1 MSVHRGE
8 RKTLPHAIRTPPAS
22 PPVTMLVFWLLAA
35 LLVAVTLALLLQ
47 PLLRARDVGAAPD
60 ADAATIAVYRDQK
73 QALDGDCADGVIT
86 PGERDAAVTELARRL
101 GDEVKTVHEAKTDE
115 RGRRRA
121 WFAAA
126 ALLLLIPSA
135 AVVLYARLGNPGAG
149 AAAVDTAMDGRN
161 AHEISDAQ
169 IVAMVDSLA
178 QRLKSRPDDAE
189 GWVLLARSYH
199 ALGRFPDAA
208 EAYAHADALIPANAA
223 LLADYADVLAMT
235 QGRKLAG
242 KPAAL
247 VQRALAIDSK
257 HPKALALAATAALEA
272 RDLDGALSYWRRLLA
287 QFPQTS
293 DEAKQVTAIIA
304 EIESTKREGK
314 DLPDAGGNALRRAE
328 PTGAAS
334 PAKPAIG
341 ATIAGRVDISPTLA
355 ARVALTDTVFI
366 FARAVGGPRV
376 PLAVLRIPA
385 KELPKQFT
393 LDDSMA
399 MAPGANLSGAAA
411 VIVEARV
418 SKSGNALPQSGDFS
432 GRSAPVK
439 PGATG
444 VKVTIDQV
452 VP

>member
-1 MSVHRGE
+1 
-8 RKTLPHAIRTPPAS
+8 
-22 PPVTMLVFWLLAA
+22 MLVFWLLAA

-135 AVVLYARLGNPGAG
+135 AVILYARLGNPGAG

-208 EAYAHADALIPANAA
+208 DAYAHADALIPANAA

-304 EIESTKREGK
+304 EIESTKHEGK
-314 DLPDAGGNALRRAE
+314 GLPDAGGNALRRAE

-334 PAKPAIG
+334 PATASTG

-366 FARAVGGPRV
+366 FARAVDGPRV

-385 KELPKQFT
+385 KELPKEFT

-399 MAPGANLSGAAA
+399 MTPGVNLSGAAA
-411 VIVEARV
+411 VIVEARI
-418 SKSGNALPQSGDFS
+418 SKSGNALPRSGDFS
-432 GRSAPVK
+432 GKSAPVK
-439 PGATG
+439 PGAAG

>member
-1 MSVHRGE
+1 
-8 RKTLPHAIRTPPAS
+8 
-22 PPVTMLVFWLLAA
+22 MLVFWLLAA

-47 PLLRARDVGAAPD
+47 PLLRARDAGAAPD

-101 GDEVKTVHEAKTDE
+101 GDEVKTVREAKTDE

-126 ALLLLIPSA
+126 TLLLLIPTA
-135 AVVLYARLGNPGAG
+135 AVVLYARLGNPAAG
-149 AAAVDTAMDGRN
+149 VAAIDIATDDRN
-161 AHEISDAQ
+161 AHQISDAQ

-208 EAYAHADALIPANAA
+208 DAYAHADALIPANAA
-223 LLADYADVLAMT
+223 LLADYADALAMT

-247 VQRALAIDSK
+247 AQRALAIDSN

-293 DEAKQVTAIIA
+293 DEAKQITTIIA

-314 DLPDAGGNALRRAE
+314 GLPDTGGNAPRRTE
-328 PTGAAS
+328 PAG
-334 PAKPAIG
+334 PATSTRPSTG

-366 FARAVGGPRV
+366 FARAVDGPRA

-385 KELPKQFT
+385 KDLPKQFT

-399 MAPGANLSGAAA
+399 MAPGVKLSDAAA

-439 PGATG
+439 PGAAG

>member
-1 MSVHRGE
+1 
-8 RKTLPHAIRTPPAS
+8 
-22 PPVTMLVFWLLAA
+22 MLVFWSLAA
-35 LLVAVTLALLLQ
+35 LLVAVTLALLLR

-60 ADAATIAVYRDQK
+60 ADAAAIAVYRDQK
-73 QALDGDCADGVIT
+73 QALDAECADGVIT
-86 PGERDAAVTELARRL
+86 PEERDAAVTELARRL
-101 GDEVKTVHEAKTDE
+101 SDEVKTVREAKIDE

-126 ALLLLIPSA
+126 ALLLLIPTA

-149 AAAVDTAMDGRN
+149 ASAVDTATDDRN
-161 AHEISDAQ
+161 THKMSDAQ
-169 IVAMVDSLA
+169 IAAMVDSLA
-178 QRLKSRPDDAE
+178 QRLKSRPDDAQ

-199 ALGRFPDAA
+199 ALGRFPEAA
-208 EAYAHADALIPANAA
+208 EAYAHADALIPDNAA
-223 LLADYADVLAMT
+223 LLADYADTLAMA

-247 VQRALAIDSK
+247 AQRALAIDLN
-257 HPKALALAATAALEA
+257 HRKALALAATAALEA
-272 RDLDGALSYWRRLLA
+272 RDLEGALSYWRRLLA

-293 DEAKQVTAIIA
+293 DDATQITAIIA
-304 EIESTKREGK
+304 EIESIEREGK
-314 DLPDAGGNALRRAE
+314 GRPDRGGKAQRRAE
-328 PTGAAS
+328 PAGAPALANAS
-334 PAKPAIG
+334 TG

-366 FARAVGGPRV
+366 FARAVDGPRM
-376 PLAVLRIPA
+376 PLAVLRVSA
-385 KELPKQFT
+385 RELPKEFT
-393 LDDSMA
+393 LDDSMG
-399 MAPGANLSGAAA
+399 MAPGVSLSGAAA
-411 VIVEARV
+411 VIVEARI

-439 PGATG
+439 PGAAG

>member
-1 MSVHRGE
+1 MV
-8 RKTLPHAIRTPPAS
+8 
-22 PPVTMLVFWLLAA
+22 VFWLLAA

-47 PLLRARDVGAAPD
+47 PLLRARRVAPAPD
-60 ADAATIAVYRDQK
+60 ADVATIAVYRDQK
-73 QALDGDCADGVIT
+73 QALDAECADGVIT

-101 GDEVKTVHEAKTDE
+101 SEEVTTTRDAKTDE
-115 RGRRRA
+115 RGQRRA
-121 WFAAA
+121 WVAAA
-126 ALLLLIPSA
+126 ALLLLIPTA

-149 AAAVDTAMDGRN
+149 AAAVDTATDGRN
-161 AHEISDAQ
+161 AHEMSDAQ
-169 IVAMVDSLA
+169 IAAMLDTLA
-178 QRLKSRPDDAE
+178 QRLKSRPDDAQ

-199 ALGRFPDAA
+199 ALGRFPEAA
-208 EAYAHADALIPANAA
+208 DAYAHADALIPDNAA
-223 LLADYADVLAMT
+223 LLADYADALAMT

-247 VQRALAIDSK
+247 AQRALAIDPNHRKS
-257 HPKALALAATAALEA
+257 LALAATAALEA
-272 RDLDGALSYWRRLLA
+272 RDLDSALSYWRRLLA

-293 DEAKQVTAIIA
+293 DDAKQITAIIA
-304 EIESTKREGK
+304 EIESTQREGK
-314 DLPDAGGNALRRAE
+314 GLPDAGGKSPQRAE
-328 PTGAAS
+328 SASAAT
-334 PAKPAIG
+334 PAKPSTG
-341 ATIAGRVDISPTLA
+341 ATIAGRVDISPALA

-366 FARAVGGPRV
+366 FARAVDGPRV

-385 KELPKQFT
+385 KDLPKEFT

-399 MAPGANLSGAAA
+399 MAPGVELSRATA
-411 VIVEARV
+411 VIVEARI

-439 PGATG
+439 PGAAG

>member
-1 MSVHRGE
+1 
-8 RKTLPHAIRTPPAS
+8 
-22 PPVTMLVFWLLAA
+22 MLVFWLLAA

-73 QALDGDCADGVIT
+73 QALDADCADGVVT

-135 AVVLYARLGNPGAG
+135 AAILYARLGNPGAES
-149 AAAVDTAMDGRN
+149 AAVDSTTDDRN
-161 AHEISDAQ
+161 AHNISDAQ

-178 QRLKSRPDDAE
+178 QRLKSRPDDAQ
-189 GWVLLARSYH
+189 GWVLLARSYQ

-208 EAYAHADALIPANAA
+208 DAYAHADALIPGNAA
-223 LLADYADVLAMT
+223 LLADYADVLAMA

-247 VQRALAIDSK
+247 AQRALAIDPI
-257 HPKALALAATAALEA
+257 HRKALALAATAALET
-272 RDLDGALSYWRRLLA
+272 RDLDGALAYWRRLLA
-287 QFPQTS
+287 QFPQAS
-293 DEAKQVTAIIA
+293 DDAKQITAIIA
-304 EIESTKREGK
+304 EVESAKREGK
-314 DLPDAGGNALRRAE
+314 IIPAPGGNALQRTE
-328 PTGAAS
+328 PAGAAAPPTPS
-334 PAKPAIG
+334 TG

-355 ARVALTDTVFI
+355 AKVALTDTVFI
-366 FARAVGGPRV
+366 FARAVDGPRV

-385 KELPKQFT
+385 KELPKEFT

-399 MAPGANLSGAAA
+399 MAPGARLSGAAA
-411 VIVEARV
+411 VIVEARI

-439 PGATG
+439 PGAAG